1 MLLVVDVGNSNTVLG
16 LYEGAELTAHW
27 RLSTENYRTADELR
41 ILVSMLFHQDEINPD
56 DIKGCCISSVVPQ
69 ANVALVSM
77 SRNQFGVEPLMVGPG
92 IKTGIQLHIENPK
105 EMGADRLVND
115 VAAIDEYEGA
125 LIVIDFGTAT
135 TLDYISENSEFK
147 GGIIMPG
154 IQLSADALFEHCAK
168 LPRVEILTPS
178 KVVGRDTVS
187 NIRSGLTYGY
197 ADMVDG
203 LVRRISEETNSKPTV
218 IATGGLAP
226 IIAQST
232 RSIDIVDPLL
242 TMKGLRSIYYKNVKE
257 LA

>member
-1 MLLVVDVGNSNTVLG
+1 
-16 LYEGAELTAHW
+16 
-27 RLSTENYRTADELR
+27 
-41 ILVSMLFHQDEINPD
+41 
-56 DIKGCCISSVVPQ
+56 
-69 ANVALVSM
+69 M

-242 TMKGLRSIYYKNVKE
+242 TMKGLRSIYYKNVNE